1 MTRRNWIV
9 ALALMVAMP
18 AGAQVLADGMAVAD
32 HVAAGDRAHTA
43 LDATAALEHYE
54 RALSLDPT
62 HYEALWKASRD
73 AVDLGEFMADRK
85 RRSEYYRRAE
95 GYARRAVAAN
105 PADAEAHFHLARA
118 VGVAA
123 LALGVRDRVKYANEV
138 RAEALRALEL
148 NPKHPGALHVMGMWN
163 AEVMRLSGFER
174 SIARTF
180 LGGRVFGSAS
190 WADAIRYMEEAVAV
204 DPGRLTH
211 HLDLARI
218 YRDRGEKAKA
228 REQYEAV
235 IRGTASEFND
245 AEYKRLAERELA
257 AIR

>member
-1 MTRRNWIV
+1 MTARSLIAALAVMV
-9 ALALMVAMP
+9 ALP
-18 AGAQVLADGMAVAD
+18 AGAQSVAD
-32 HVAAGDRAHTA
+32 HVAAGDRAHAARDAAAA
-43 LDATAALEHYE
+43 LDHYE
-54 RALSLDPT
+54 RALSVEPT
-62 HYEALWKASRD
+62 NYDALWKASRD
-73 AVDLGEFMADRK
+73 AVDLGEFLPDRK
-85 RRSEYYRRAE
+85 RRTEYYRRAE

-105 PADAEAHFHLARA
+105 SADAEAHFHLARA

-148 NPKHPGALHVMGMWN
+148 DPKHPGALHVMGVWN

-180 LGGRVFGSAS
+180 LGGKVFGSAS
-190 WADAIRYMEEAVAV
+190 WADAVRYMEEAVAI
-204 DPGRLTH
+204 DPSRLTH
-211 HLDLARI
+211 RLDLARI

-235 IRGTASEFND
+235 IRGTVTDFND

>member
-1 MTRRNWIV
+1 MTARTWTA
-9 ALALMVAMP
+9 ALALMVAIP
-18 AGAQVLADGMAVAD
+18 ARAQTAGDVVL
-32 HVAAGDRAHTA
+32 AGDRAHAA
-43 LDATAALEHYE
+43 LDAPAALAHYE
-54 RALSLDPT
+54 RALSMDPT

-73 AVDLGEFMADRK
+73 AVDLGEFTADKK
-85 RRSEYYRRAE
+85 RRTELYRRGE
-95 GYARRAVAAN
+95 GYARRAVAVN
-105 PADAEAHFHLARA
+105 PTDAEAHFHLARA

-138 RAEALRALEL
+138 RAEALRALEID
-148 NPKHPGALHVMGMWN
+148 PKHPGALHVLGMWN

-174 SIARTF
+174 SFARTF
-180 LGGRVFGSAS
+180 LGGKVFSAAS

-204 DPGRLTH
+204 DPHRLTH

-235 IRGTASEFND
+235 IQGGATEYND
-245 AEYKRLAERELA
+245 AQYKRLAERELA
-257 AIR
+257 DIR

>member
-1 MTRRNWIV
+1 MTVRSLMA
-9 ALALMVAMP
+9 ALTLMSALP
-18 AGAQVLADGMAVAD
+18 AGAQTVAD
-32 HVAAGDRAHTA
+32 HVAAGDRAHAARDAAAA
-43 LDATAALEHYE
+43 LDHYE
-54 RALSLDPT
+54 RALSVDPAS
-62 HYEALWKASRD
+62 YEALWKASRD
-73 AVDLGEFMADRK
+73 AVDLGEFLADRK

-123 LALGVRDRVKYANEV
+123 LSLGVRDRVKYANEV
-138 RAEALRALEL
+138 RAEALRALEID
-148 NPKHPGALHVMGMWN
+148 PKHPGALHVMGMWN

-174 SIARTF
+174 TIARTF
-180 LGGRVFGSAS
+180 LGGKVFGSAS

-204 DPGRLTH
+204 DPDRLTH

-235 IRGTASEFND
+235 IRGPMTEYND

-257 AIR
+257 TIR

>member
-1 MTRRNWIV
+1 MTARSLI
-9 ALALMVAMP
+9 AAFALMIALP
-18 AGAQVLADGMAVAD
+18 AGAQSVAD
-32 HVAAGDRAHTA
+32 HIAAGDRAHAARDAAAA
-43 LDATAALEHYE
+43 LDHYE
-54 RALSLDPT
+54 RALSLDPAS
-62 HYEALWKASRD
+62 YEALWKASRD
-73 AVDLGEFMADRK
+73 AVDLGEFLPDRK

-148 NPKHPGALHVMGMWN
+148 APKHPGALHVMGVWN

-180 LGGRVFGSAS
+180 LGGKVFGSAS

-204 DPGRLTH
+204 DPDRLTH
-211 HLDLARI
+211 RLDLARI

>member
-1 MTRRNWIV
+1 MTTRSLI
-9 ALALMVAMP
+9 AAFALMVALP
-18 AGAQVLADGMAVAD
+18 AGAQSAAD
-32 HVAAGDRAHTA
+32 HIVAGDRAHAARDAAAA
-43 LDATAALEHYE
+43 LDYYE
-54 RALSLDPT
+54 CALSLDPAS
-62 HYEALWKASRD
+62 YEALWKASRD
-73 AVDLGEFMADRK
+73 AVDLGEFLPDRK
-85 RRSEYYRRAE
+85 RRTEYYKRAE

-123 LALGVRDRVKYANEV
+123 LSLGVRDRVKYANEV

-148 NPKHPGALHVMGMWN
+148 DPKHPGALHVMGMWN

-180 LGGRVFGSAS
+180 LGGKVFGSAS

-235 IRGTASEFND
+235 IRGTATEFND

>member
-1 MTRRNWIV
+1 MTTRSLI
-9 ALALMVAMP
+9 AAFALMVALP
-18 AGAQVLADGMAVAD
+18 AGAQSAAD
-32 HVAAGDRAHTA
+32 HIAAGDRAHAARDAAAA
-43 LDATAALEHYE
+43 LDYYE
-54 RALSLDPT
+54 RALSLDPAS
-62 HYEALWKASRD
+62 YEALWKASRD
-73 AVDLGEFMADRK
+73 AVDLGEFLPDRK
-85 RRSEYYRRAE
+85 RRTEYYKRAE

-123 LALGVRDRVKYANEV
+123 LSLGVRDRVKYANEV

-148 NPKHPGALHVMGMWN
+148 DPKHPGALHVMGMWN

-180 LGGRVFGSAS
+180 LGGKVFGSAS

-235 IRGTASEFND
+235 IRGTATEFND

>member
-1 MTRRNWIV
+1 MARSLV
-9 ALALMVAMP
+9 AALTLMVALP
-18 AGAQVLADGMAVAD
+18 AAAQPAAD
-32 HVAAGDRAHTA
+32 HIAAGDRAHMARDAAAA
-43 LDATAALEHYE
+43 LDHYE
-54 RALSLDPT
+54 RALSIDPGS
-62 HYEALWKASRD
+62 YEALWKAARD
-73 AVDLGEFMADRK
+73 AVDLGEFLPDRT

-95 GYARRAVAAN
+95 GYARRAVAVN

-148 NPKHPGALHVMGMWN
+148 DPKHPGALHVMGVWN

-180 LGGRVFGSAS
+180 LGGKVFGSAS

-228 REQYEAV
+228 RAQYEAV
-235 IRGTASEFND
+235 IRGTATEFND
-245 AEYKRLAERELA
+245 GEYKRLAERELA